1 MVMVV
6 VVAVVVVVMCVVV
19 VGGGGG
25 VCVDGAEGGWGGFA
39 LEVQG
44 LRGIFCLFSWLKE
57 TEERR
62 ERGDEKRERGGA
74 IGETVEREDRE
85 R

>member
-1 MVMVV
+1 MVVV

-57 TEERR
+57 RRRREENEGMRR
-62 ERGDEKRERGGA
+62 ERE
-74 IGETVEREDRE
+74 VER
-85 R
+85 